1 LSAIRPRDI
10 LFITSAI
17 GAPIGRQSRSNGE
30 EIYVAADFNIRA
42 ESQSTP
48 RSDPSSFGDLDSQ
61 TQRSS
66 FNGLAAASSIYTVV
80 YFFAYVSDWL
90 TQIAADGYFHFM
102 PVFDTAVSL
111 VAIGYSIF
119 VTIRCRGMKCAP
131 CYFTRM
137 ATIFLAVSSLGIAAQ
152 SWGWES
158 EGLVARFSME
168 SVDWVGV
175 WLVAFPAVVALPPRA
190 VLIAS
195 LIAASTVPLVFVLS
209 AIVHGVPEEA
219 GNLPW
224 VAVARHAIPVFLC
237 AGIAYAIAYRVFRMA
252 RDVSK
257 ARRLGSY
264 QLSEKIGEGGMGE
277 VWKANHRMLAR
288 PAAVKL
294 IRPESLGR
302 NGETASV
309 STIMRR
315 FEREAQATAMLTSP
329 HSIMLYDFG
338 IAEDGVFYYV
348 MELLEG
354 RDLKSLVQERGPMP
368 AERTVHF
375 LRAACNS
382 LADAHDRGLI
392 HRDIK
397 PANLFTCR
405 RGRDFDFIKVLDFGL
420 VKSVTDGGETITQL
434 TGTNATSG
442 TPGFMAPEMVT
453 GEAPVDGRADI
464 YALGCVGYWLL
475 SGQLV
480 FNGKSPM
487 SILVQHVKEEP
498 APVST
503 RTEIDVPPRLEEIL
517 HACLEKHPDD
527 RPASARALGAML
539 ADLAATLPAWTQE
552 RAESWWKTNLPHL
565 YAVPLAGKLD
575 SAAQS
580 VVNG

>member
-1 LSAIRPRDI
+1 
-10 LFITSAI
+10 
-17 GAPIGRQSRSNGE
+17 
-30 EIYVAADFNIRA
+30 VAEHFNIRA
-42 ESQSTP
+42 ESQSSSQ
-48 RSDPSSFGDLDSQ
+48 SDPSKFGDLDSQ
-61 TQRSS
+61 TQRTSY
-66 FNGLAAASSIYTVV
+66 NGLAAAAMIYSAA
-80 YFFAYVSDWL
+80 YLFAFLADWF
-90 TQIAADGYFHFM
+90 TQLAADGYFHFE
-102 PVFDTAVSL
+102 PLFDTVASV
-111 VAIGYSIF
+111 VAIGYSLF
-119 VTIRCRGMKCAP
+119 VAWWCRRQKCEA
-131 CYFTRM
+131 CTFTPVAM
-137 ATIFLAVSSLGIAAQ
+137 SFLPIAALGIAIQ
-152 SWGWES
+152 GWGWET
-158 EGLVARFSME
+158 EGIAVNFSGGPGA
-168 SVDWVGV
+168 WVGV
-175 WLVAFPAVVALPPRA
+175 WIVAFPSVVALPPKQI
-190 VLIAS
+190 LIAS
-195 LIAASTVPLVFVLS
+195 LIAASTVPAVFLTS
-209 AIVHGVPEEA
+209 AIAHGVPPEA

-224 VAVARHAIPVFLC
+224 VAIVRNTIPVFIC
-237 AGIAYAIAYRVFRMA
+237 VGIAYASAYRVFHLA

-277 VWKANHRMLAR
+277 VWRAKHRMLAR

-294 IRPESLGR
+294 IRPESLGK

-309 STIMRR
+309 NTIMRR

-338 IAEDGVFYYV
+338 IADDGVFYYV

-375 LRAACNS
+375 LRAACDS

-420 VKSVTDGGETITQL
+420 VKNVTDRGESITQL
-434 TGTNATSG
+434 TGTNITSG

-453 GEAPVDGRADI
+453 GDAPVDGRADI

-480 FNGKSPM
+480 FNGKNPM

-498 APVST
+498 PLVST
-503 RTEIDVPPRLEEIL
+503 RTEIDVPRRLDETL

-539 ADLAATLPAWTQE
+539 TDLAATLPPWTQE
-552 RAESWWKTNLPHL
+552 RAEAWWKTNLPSL
-565 YAVPLAGKLD
+565 YSVPLVGRLD
-575 SAAQS
+575 TAPT

>member
-1 LSAIRPRDI
+1 M
-10 LFITSAI
+10 
-17 GAPIGRQSRSNGE
+17 
-30 EIYVAADFNIRA
+30 AADINIRT

-66 FNGLAAASSIYTVV
+66 FNGLAAAASIYSV
-80 YFFAYVSDWL
+80 AYLVAFLSDWF
-90 TQIAADGYFHFM
+90 TQLAADGYFHF
-102 PVFDTAVSL
+102 PPLFDTVVSVIAV
-111 VAIGYSIF
+111 GYSLF
-119 VTIRCRGMKCAP
+119 VAYVCRRTKCEA
-131 CYFTRM
+131 CSFTPLAM
-137 ATIFLAVSSLGIAAQ
+137 VFLPVAALGIAMQ
-152 SWGWES
+152 EWGWES
-158 EGLVARFSME
+158 EGIAVNFAGGSVA
-168 SVDWVGV
+168 WVGV
-175 WLVAFPAVVALPPRA
+175 WIVAFPSIVALPPKQI
-190 VLIAS
+190 LIAS
-195 LIAASTVPLVFVLS
+195 LIAAATVPAVFVTS
-209 AIVHGVPEEA
+209 ALVHGVPPEA
-219 GNLPW
+219 GSLPW
-224 VAVARHAIPVFLC
+224 VAVARNTIPVLIC
-237 AGIAYAIAYRVFRMA
+237 AGIAYAIAYRVFRLA

-277 VWKANHRMLAR
+277 VWRAKHRMLAR

-338 IAEDGVFYYV
+338 IAQDGVFYYV

-375 LRAACNS
+375 LRAACDS

-420 VKSVTDGGETITQL
+420 VKSVTDGGATITQL

-475 SGQLV
+475 SGLLV

-487 SILVQHVKEEP
+487 SILVQHVKEAAP
-498 APVST
+498 PVST

-575 SAAQS
+575 STTPS